1 MLITFSK
8 FQSVEGVLLPP
19 LSVVSAHSSSACCL
33 LVACADWN
41 HLGTMPVKAT
51 IGMNRMVAPKFLI
64 VRISCPA
71 DA

>member
-1 MLITFSK
+1 MIITFSK

-19 LSVVSAHSSSACCL
+19 LSVVAAHSASACCL

-51 IGMNRMVAPKFLI
+51 MKMKRMVAPRFRT